1 MYPADVISKIR
12 STITPDRKF
21 AFLSAFGTGLL
32 VHFYRLTNHLLTWDS
47 VYNFYDP
54 QNKVGHGRCFLT
66 LGCGISSYY
75 DIQWII
81 GLFSL
86 LWLSLTC
93 VCLAEI
99 FALRRKGLIFLTSA
113 ITVTFPSVAGTFAYM
128 YTADGYFLA
137 QLTATLAVLVTIRFR
152 KGWIGGLF
160 LLAFSYGSYQAYVS
174 YAVML
179 ILTWLVLQI
188 IRKGIASEGS
198 TSPAASADPAQTA
211 ATPTLQVQT
220 ARLLL
225 MGICGTVL
233 YFIANKVL
241 VLLQHETLAAYNGIG
256 SMSVPGPSECVVAVR
271 NSLIDFAYFFFGPL
285 DKGYLFK
292 GINILL
298 FVVLITLVLIA
309 WSRMKVC
316 RIKGILLTL
325 LCFAAM
331 PFACFMI
338 YFVSSDVRYYM
349 LMEAGLSLI
358 YLLPLLLYETLHLY
372 DDDEP
377 RFVGKC
383 IISWL
388 AILAVIASAFYFI
401 IVDNISY
408 LYMTT
413 SNEKTFYLLSRMA
426 GVMEQ
431 TEGYE
436 SANRLAVIGHFDGYD
451 DIDLNLPPAMAG
463 VRDSYIVSESAHY
476 TAMFDTYYGIRL
488 DTYTR
493 DEITS
498 LQKESDIM
506 NMPCWPAPGSVKV
519 KDHTVVIKISDE
531 K

>member
-1 MYPADVISKIR
+1 MYPADAISKIR
-12 STITPDRKF
+12 SAITPERKF
-21 AFLSAFGTGLL
+21 AFLSSLGIGLL
-32 VHFYRLTNHLLTWDS
+32 THLYRLTNHLLIWDS

-66 LGCGISSYY
+66 LGCGITSYY

-93 VCLAEI
+93 VCLTEI
-99 FALRRKGLIFLTSA
+99 FELKRKGLIFLTSA
-113 ITVTFPSVAGTFAYM
+113 ITVVFPSVAGTFAYM

-137 QLTATLAVLVTIRFR
+137 QLTAALAVLVTIKYR

-179 ILTWLVLQI
+179 ILVWLILQI
-188 IRKGIASEGS
+188 IRSDS
-198 TSPAASADPAQTA
+198 DQPAADRTL
-211 ATPTLQVQT
+211 PTRVLS
-220 ARLLL
+220 LLL

-233 YFIANKVL
+233 YFIASKVL
-241 VLLQHETLAAYNGIG
+241 GLVQHESLADYNGIG
-256 SMSVPGPSECVVAVR
+256 SMSVPGPSEFAAAVR
-271 NSLIDFAYFFFGPL
+271 NSLIDFVYFFFGPL

-292 GINILL
+292 SINI
-298 FVVLITLVLIA
+298 VVLAVLVILVLIA
-309 WSRMKVC
+309 WSRMGMR

-338 YFVSSDVRYYM
+338 YFVSPDVRYYM

-358 YLLPLLLYETLHLY
+358 YLLPLLLYGELHLF
-372 DDDEP
+372 DDSEP
-377 RFVGKC
+377 KCCGKLVL
-383 IISWL
+383 SW
-388 AILAVIASAFYFI
+388 ATILAVIASAFYFI

-413 SNEKTFYLLSRMA
+413 SNEKTFHLLSRMA

-436 SANRLAVIGHFDGYD
+436 NAKRLAVIGHFDGYD

-463 VRDSYIVSESAHY
+463 VRDSYIISESAHY
-476 TAMFDTYYGIRL
+476 TAMFDTYYEIRL
-488 DTYTR
+488 DPYAR

-498 LQKESDIM
+498 LKQESDISA
-506 NMPCWPAPGSVKV
+506 MPCWPAPGSVIVRNQTVIIKV
-519 KDHTVVIKISDE
+519 SDTQ
-531 K
+531 